1 MIVLLRVI
9 EILRFHIVLKVHNL
23 DKTSIFGNTP
33 CWSTLSILLSL
44 RNDFNCIWLLIIFC
58 SCIESFII
66 SPSPGPGNVR
76 AEFLAYVTES
86 LTRGPGMY
94 IIYIYDW

>member
-1 MIVLLRVI
+1 M
-9 EILRFHIVLKVHNL
+9 
-23 DKTSIFGNTP
+23 
-33 CWSTLSILLSL
+33 
-44 RNDFNCIWLLIIFC
+44 LIIFC
-58 SCIESFII
+58 WCIESFII

-94 IIYIYDW
+94 IIYMIGNEDGYDDDGDDVMTISPSPSLEGRVRMMYI

>member
-1 MIVLLRVI
+1 MIFI
-9 EILRFHIVLKVHNL
+9 
-23 DKTSIFGNTP
+23 
-33 CWSTLSILLSL
+33 
-44 RNDFNCIWLLIIFC
+44 CIWLLIIFC

-86 LTRGPGMY
+86 LTKGPGMY
-94 IIYIYDW
+94 IIYMIGDEDGYDDDDDGDEVMIIFAEPLTREAGHLKC

>member
-1 MIVLLRVI
+1 M
-9 EILRFHIVLKVHNL
+9 
-23 DKTSIFGNTP
+23 
-33 CWSTLSILLSL
+33 
-44 RNDFNCIWLLIIFC
+44 LIIFC

-86 LTRGPGMY
+86 LTRGPGIY
-94 IIYIYDW
+94 IIYMIGNEDGYDDDDEGDDVLITSPIPLLEKLGTLYVKRYA